1 MLTCAAMNRPS
12 APRLR
17 WDIFC
22 SVVDNFGDIGICWR
36 LARQLAAE
44 HGQEVRLW
52 VDDLASFRRIA
63 PAIEPAAERQHC
75 GGIEVRHWSTPF
87 PPVAPEAVGEVVVE
101 ALACTLPEP
110 FVAAM
115 AARRPAPLWLNL
127 EYLSAEA
134 WVAGCHGLP
143 SPHPRL
149 PLTKYFFFP
158 GFVAG
163 TGGLLRERELLS
175 QRRAFQRDAAAVAA
189 FWDSVGLPP
198 PAADEL
204 RLSLFGY
211 GCAGLGALVE
221 RWAGSERPVTVVVPE
236 GGLANQVAALFGAGE
251 AGAGA
256 HFVRGM
262 LRLHVL
268 PFLEQERFDRLLWAC
283 DLNFVR
289 GEDSFVR
296 AQWAG
301 RPLVWQI
308 YRQQEGAH
316 WPKLEAFLDLY
327 CAGLPAPAAGALR
340 AFWLAWNREEGVAEA
355 WPEFLAARET
365 LAHHAQGWAQ
375 RMACAD
381 DLAGNLMLF
390 GTKHI

>member
-1 MLTCAAMNRPS
+1 MHVFSDTIGIPCA
-12 APRLR
+12 
-17 WDIFC
+17 
-22 SVVDNFGDIGICWR
+22 FGDVGHGLVLFLAGYSLYRYIPRYLDYGILLMEAGC
-36 LARQLAAE
+36 
-44 HGQEVRLW
+44 
-52 VDDLASFRRIA
+52 ASALF
-63 PAIEPAAERQHC
+63 
-75 GGIEVRHWSTPF
+75 GVLYGSFFGIENLL
-87 PPVAPEAVGEVVVE
+87 PV
-101 ALACTLPEP
+101 
-110 FVAAM
+110 
-115 AARRPAPLWLNL
+115 LWL
-127 EYLSAEA
+127 
-134 WVAGCHGLP
+134 
-143 SPHPRL
+143 SPMRDIRR
-149 PLTKYFFFP
+149 FMGIAI
-158 GFVAG
+158 GFGVV
-163 TGGLLRERELLS
+163 LVS
-175 QRRAFQRDAAAVAA
+175 
-189 FWDSVGLPP
+189 
-198 PAADEL
+198 
-204 RLSLFGY
+204 
-211 GCAGLGALVE
+211 AGLILNMINTWRSGE
-221 RWAGSERPVTVVVPE
+221 RAR
-236 GGLANQVAALFGAGE
+236 ALFGAGE

-268 PFLEQERFDRLLWAC
+268 PFLEQGRFDRLLWAC